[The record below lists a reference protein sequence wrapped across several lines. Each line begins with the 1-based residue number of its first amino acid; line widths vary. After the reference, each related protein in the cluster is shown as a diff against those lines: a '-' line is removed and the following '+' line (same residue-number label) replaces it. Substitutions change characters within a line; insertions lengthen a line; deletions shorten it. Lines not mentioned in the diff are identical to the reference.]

1 METKSMGKITEQGIA
16 KLAEIQNSVKDHL
29 AELATINAKIKG
41 ALKPFSDNKTLKGD
55 EVIGWLGEVF
65 CNALLQGNL
74 VDDQHD
80 FEANDKRISV
90 KARKGDNIGWN
101 ISGIIYQKKEKRD
114 PTHLMFVH
122 FNNDYTIDRI
132 WEYEWSYLV
141 ESGRL
146 KPKKVGDNERGVI
159 FTVRNVKDKEYV
171 VYPV

>member
-1 METKSMGKITEQGIA
+1 METKGTGEITAKGIDR
-16 KLAEIQNSVKDHL
+16 LVEIQNSVKDHL
-29 AELATINAKIKG
+29 AELATINAKIKA

-55 EVIGWLGEVF
+55 EVIGWLGEVY
-65 CNALLQGNL
+65 CNALLGGNL

-80 FEANDKRISV
+80 FEATGKRISV

-101 ISGIIYQKKEKRD
+101 ISGIIYKNEGKET

-141 ESGRL
+141 EANRL
-146 KPKKVGDNERGVI
+146 KMKTVGDNERGWI
-159 FTVRNVKDKEYV
+159 FKVRKVRDAEYV
-171 VYPV
+171 IYPV